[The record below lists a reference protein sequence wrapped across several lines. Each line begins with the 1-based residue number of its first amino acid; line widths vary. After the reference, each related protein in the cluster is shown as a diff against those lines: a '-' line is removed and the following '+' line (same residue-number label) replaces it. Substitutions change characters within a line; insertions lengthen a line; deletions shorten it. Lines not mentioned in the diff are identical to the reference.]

1 MITVAVTGASGAI
14 YALRTLRAL
23 LMYGREVHLIV
34 SEFGWLLLREEGGF
48 EGKQKEFHSFLL
60 DRYGK
65 DLRNGL
71 LRLHSAGD
79 LASMVASGS
88 SESEGMVVVPCS
100 MKTLSGIAHGY
111 SENLITRAADV
122 MLKEKRP
129 LILVPRETPF
139 NLIHLKNMVA
149 AAEAG
154 ASILPAMPAFYQKPE
169 SFEDLGDFIAGRILN
184 LFGID
189 NDLFQKWTGL

>member
-60 DRYGK
+60 ERYGE
-65 DLRNGL
+65 DLKNGL
-71 LRLHSAGD
+71 LRLYSPGD
-79 LASMVASGS
+79 LASRVASGS

-111 SENLITRAADV
+111 AENLIARAADV

-139 NLIHLKNMVA
+139 NLIHLRNMVA

-154 ASILPAMPAFYQKPE
+154 ASILPAMPAFYQKPK

-184 LFGID
+184 MFGID